1 LTGLCARKNESWV
14 FNESGGNGIGKKAQT
29 KVETPTEKGINR
41 TSNQQEKKSRRL
53 GQVLGEGGG
62 EHKGK
67 LRAPH
72 KNKSTEMQSRRH
84 GRGGS
89 CCYIRK
95 IQVKTYDF

>member
-72 KNKSTEMQSRRH
+72 KKKINRNAIKATWA
-84 GRGGS
+84 GGQLLLHQKNTS
-89 CCYIRK
+89 QNI
-95 IQVKTYDF
+95 